1 MRCALHTSLRALA
14 LCAGLLPRLAGADTA
29 PAPAG
34 PPPAPPTEAPQ
45 EPLTSPG
52 PQPPPESPVHG
63 EAIESPLDTG
73 HEAVSR
79 GLFWMVERFDRFFA
93 DEREVDLPRAASFF
107 RWRSDLRL
115 REDGTAAA
123 GTNLR
128 AEVRLPAF
136 NRRLERLRLTLIAS
150 TVDPPDPHYRG
161 SRAPDGVNRAS
172 AGLRLAL
179 HDSIRA
185 TLDTQLGLL
194 AHWPPGGFAR
204 LRLRQVHPLGWSLV
218 ARDALVGFWQTNTGW
233 GTRQDASLERPLARE
248 LLARLDATGTV
259 TQRTRGWE
267 WEANASLLAALGQRT
282 AAALVGR
289 GAGRL
294 GPRPGGGALPAPGPL
309 PPRRPAALDPGGG
322 AAGGRVAPPARPPR
336 RSGRPPSSSGSSSS
350 STPRPWP
357 RAPTPGR

>member
-1 MRCALHTSLRALA
+1 MRRALPQTLRALA
-14 LCAGLLPRLAGADTA
+14 LCAGLLPLLAGAA
-29 PAPAG
+29 PAPAE
-34 PPPAPPTEAPQ
+34 PPPAPPPETPQ

-79 GLFWMVERFDRFFA
+79 GLLWMVERFDRFFA

-123 GTNLR
+123 GTSLR

-136 NRRLERLRLTLIAS
+136 NRRLERLRVSLIAS
-150 TVDPPDPHYRG
+150 TVDPPDPYYRG
-161 SRAPDGVNRAS
+161 KRPPDGVNRAS

-179 HDSIRA
+179 HDSIGV
-185 TLDTQLGLL
+185 TLDTQGGLL
-194 AHWPPGGFAR
+194 AQLPPGWFVR

-233 GTRQDASLERPLARE
+233 GTRQDVSLERPLVRE

-282 AAALVGR
+282 AAALSGGVL
-289 GAGRL
+289 GASDLGLEVERYRL
-294 GPRPGGGALPAPGPL
+294 LARFRHDVLRRWILVEVQPEVEWLRRPGAHVL
-309 PPRRPAALDPGGG
+309 RAAAIIVRLELQFD
-322 AAGGRVAPPARPPR
+322 ASTL
-336 RSGRPPSSSGSSSS
+336 RSGSDA
-350 STPRPWP
+350 WP
-357 RAPTPGR
+357 VTW